1 MDPFSVD
8 FGALGT
14 RARSTCES
22 AWLDVLHHRPVK
34 ELPPS
39 SRRIISC
46 RRLRARAWSSWYVT
60 FFDGARHAE
69 GSDVERYGAWE
80 RTEEEGR
87 IRRRPWRTRG
97 GEGEAGR
104 DARYLRIQI
113 KSPGRHVGEKKSGVV
128 YRSSSYLTARQRNL
142 LSTLSIPSVSRGCNR
157 TRSFDRRTEP
167 MDVIHIVVSS
177 IRIFYIYNIQVCMCS
192 FIHT

>member
-1 MDPFSVD
+1 MGPFSVD

-22 AWLDVLHHRPVK
+22 AWLGVLHHRPVK
-34 ELPPS
+34 EPS
-39 SRRIISC
+39 SRRIISR

-69 GSDVERYGAWE
+69 GSDVERYGARE

-113 KSPGRHVGEKKSGVV
+113 KSPGRHVGEKKSGAV
-128 YRSSSYLTARQRNL
+128 YRSSSYLTARPDSEIYLAPPHPKRFARLQQNTVIRSSHWANGRY
-142 LSTLSIPSVSRGCNR
+142 SYSRFLNKN
-157 TRSFDRRTEP
+157 FL
-167 MDVIHIVVSS
+167 HI
-177 IRIFYIYNIQVCMCS
+177 
-192 FIHT
+192 